1 MSYYL
6 CFPNNV
12 KDLRYDM
19 SPYMISCNI
28 FFKLMVTEY
37 MFEDLL
43 EISDTFSIRLNV
55 FKWQQRDSNP
65 QPLSS

>member
-12 KDLRYDM
+12 KDLRYDI

-55 FKWQQRDSNP
+55 FK
-65 QPLSS
+65 